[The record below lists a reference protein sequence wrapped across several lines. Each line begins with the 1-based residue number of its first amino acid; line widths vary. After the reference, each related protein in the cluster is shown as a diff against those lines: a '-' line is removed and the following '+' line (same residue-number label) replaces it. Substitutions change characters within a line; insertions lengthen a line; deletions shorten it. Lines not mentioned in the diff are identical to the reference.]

1 MAGSGRMRRLLESHP
16 SNLSRPAMQ
25 ATALPLP
32 SNPDWL
38 DPSEIARIRRQFV
51 AIGNDADAFAA
62 EFYSR
67 LFSISPLVR
76 AMFRGEMGEQRA
88 KLVRMLAMLVS
99 KLDTPEQL
107 AIPLAAL
114 GERHRGYGVM
124 QADFDPVGRALIATL
139 AQRLGDDFDEAACA
153 AWLKV
158 YAWVTAQMQGR
169 ILRASA

>member
-1 MAGSGRMRRLLESHP
+1 MHAAILP
-16 SNLSRPAMQ
+16 S
-25 ATALPLP
+25 T

-38 DPSEIARIRRQFV
+38 DPSEIARVRRQF
-51 AIGNDADAFAA
+51 ATIGTNADAFAS

-76 AMFRGEMGEQRA
+76 AMFRGDMGEQRD
-88 KLVRMLAMLVS
+88 KLVRMLALLVS

-139 AQRLGDDFDEAACA
+139 AHHLGDDFDDAARDV
-153 AWLKV
+153 WLKV

-169 ILRASA
+169 IVRASA

>member
-1 MAGSGRMRRLLESHP
+1 MHA
-16 SNLSRPAMQ
+16 A
-25 ATALPLP
+25 ALPLH
-32 SNPDWL
+32 SSPDWL
-38 DPSEIARIRRQFV
+38 DTTEIARIRRQF
-51 AIGNDADAFAA
+51 ATIGNDADAFAS
-62 EFYSR
+62 EFYAR

-76 AMFRGEMGEQRA
+76 AMFRGDMGEQRA

-99 KLDTPEQL
+99 KLDAPEQL

-139 AQRLGDDFDEAACA
+139 AHYLGDEFDSNARA

-158 YAWVTAQMQGR
+158 YAWVTVQMQGQ
-169 ILRASA
+169 IVRASASA

>member
-1 MAGSGRMRRLLESHP
+1 MHA
-16 SNLSRPAMQ
+16 AV
-25 ATALPLP
+25 LPLT

-38 DPSEIARIRRQFV
+38 APSEIARIRRQFA
-51 AIGNDADAFAA
+51 AIATDADAFAS

-76 AMFRGEMGEQRA
+76 AMFRGDMGEQRD
-88 KLVRMLAMLVS
+88 KLVRMLALLVS

-139 AQRLGDDFDEAACA
+139 AQRLGDDFDDAARA
-153 AWLKV
+153 VWLKV

-169 ILRASA
+169 IVRASA

>member
-1 MAGSGRMRRLLESHP
+1 MHA
-16 SNLSRPAMQ
+16 AV
-25 ATALPLP
+25 LP
-32 SNPDWL
+32 STSNPNWL
-38 DPSEIARIRRQFV
+38 DPSEIARIRRQF
-51 AIGNDADAFAA
+51 ATIGNDADAFAS
-62 EFYSR
+62 EFYAR

-76 AMFRGEMGEQRA
+76 AMFRGDMGQQRD

-139 AQRLGDDFDEAACA
+139 AQRLGDDFDDAARDI
-153 AWLKV
+153 WLKV
-158 YAWVTAQMQGR
+158 YAWITAQMQGALTR
-169 ILRASA
+169 TPA